1 MTVAENF
8 LPSRI
13 ASAGVITS
21 SSPWTAKPAGRPLTE
36 TALTDLPSKSR
47 LNRDSAWV
55 AFASI
60 ERVPSTVCTRA
71 AVG

>member
-1 MTVAENF
+1 MIDELLA
-8 LPSRI
+8 LDP
-13 ASAGVITS
+13 
-21 SSPWTAKPAGRPLTE
+21 KPAGRPSTD
-36 TALTDLPSKSR
+36 TALTAVPSKSR

-60 ERVPSTVCTRA
+60 VRVPSTVCTRA